1 MVTALCAASTTE
13 VRIMLLTDAALKNMN
28 ITQSNIYPVSQARN
42 MFSRLID
49 QIGTTKALYV
59 TKKGKIRAALID
71 IDYLQKMQKDL
82 QELYKKTYIDKDLL
96 SYTREF
102 TDAEIKEWAVED
114 KL

>member
-71 IDYLQKMQKDL
+71 IDYLQKMQQAMAK
-82 QELYKKTYIDKDLL
+82 QNHTQGGRGSVTFCMAQQL
-96 SYTREF
+96 SLR
-102 TDAEIKEWAVED
+102 
-114 KL
+114 